1 MTYRDD
7 LRLHLRAALEGDPR
21 AIERMLGAV
30 RPIVARYC
38 RARLGGTNNSAGR
51 SFAAADR
58 VAQEACL
65 AVLARLVDYP
75 EQSRPFLGFVYDIA
89 AELVARAG
97 SSRSAHPLDSLP
109 ATQRDVVI
117 LRMLVGLST
126 EETAEAVGMSPAGV
140 RLTQHRALCRLRDGL
155 T

>member
-7 LRLHLRAALEGDPR
+7 LRRHLRAALEGDPR
-21 AIERMLGAV
+21 AIERLLAEV

-38 RARLGGTNNSAGR
+38 RARLGGTHNPAGR
-51 SFAAADR
+51 SYAAADR
-58 VAQEACL
+58 VAQEACV

-75 EQSRPFLGFVYDIA
+75 DQSRPFLGFVYDIA
-89 AELVARAG
+89 AEMVARAG
-97 SSRSAHPLDSLP
+97 DRRPNQPLDSLP

-140 RLTQHRALCRLRDGL
+140 RLTQHRALVRLRG
-155 T
+155 TIT